1 MQKSRKDKPK
11 YRPRPSKTDRQI
23 NADLEEERRKERP
36 PRVIDQEKARERTLQ
51 RAVKLLAAKPRS
63 IQELR
68 ERLLEKQ
75 WADETA
81 VDYALLKLR
90 EYGYLDDER
99 FAFGFASYRVRQ
111 KPVGRQRLARDL
123 QTKKVSKETADAALE
138 LVYQETPEEELI
150 ARAIEKRVRL
160 RGRPTTR
167 QETKSLY
174 DHLLRLGFSYDLIIR
189 KVREASAAGD
199 EDAADEG
206 DA

>member
-1 MQKSRKDKPK
+1 VERKSRKYKPK
-11 YRPRPSKTDRQI
+11 YKPRPSKTERQI
-23 NADLEEERRKERP
+23 NADLEEEKRKARP
-36 PRVIDQEKARERTLQ
+36 ARPLDAEKARARTLQ

-63 IQELR
+63 MQELR

-75 WADETA
+75 WTDEEA
-81 VDYALLKLR
+81 ADYALSKLK

-99 FAFGFASYRVRQ
+99 FAFGFASYRVKQ

-150 ARAIEKRVRL
+150 TRAIEKRIRL

-189 KVREASAAGD
+189 KVRAAAEADLD
-199 EDAADEG
+199 EDAPAS
-206 DA
+206 

>member
-1 MQKSRKDKPK
+1 MFGKRRQRK
-11 YRPRPSKTDRQI
+11 PRPGREAGEPDEGR
-23 NADLEEERRKERP
+23 RP
-36 PRVIDQEKARERTLQ
+36 PRPLDPEKARERTVQ

-63 IQELR
+63 IAELR

-75 WADETA
+75 WADEAA
-81 VDYALLKLR
+81 VEYALGKLK

-123 QTKKVSKETADAALE
+123 RDKKVSSETADAALD
-138 LVYQETPEEELI
+138 LLYSETSEEELI
-150 ARAIEKRVRL
+150 ERAIEKRVRL

-174 DHLLRLGFSYDLIIR
+174 DHLQRRGFSYDLIIR
-189 KVREASAAGD
+189 KVREIGEVEPEEA
-199 EDAADEG
+199 E
-206 DA
+206 

>member
-1 MQKSRKDKPK
+1 MQQRKRYK
-11 YRPRPSKTDRQI
+11 PRPPKSERQI
-23 NADLEEERRKERP
+23 NADLEEERKKARP
-36 PRVIDQEKARERTLQ
+36 PRTVDAEKARARTLQ

-63 IQELR
+63 IEELR
-68 ERLLEKQ
+68 ERLLEKE
-75 WADETA
+75 WTDEA
-81 VDYALLKLR
+81 SADYALAKLK
-90 EYGYLDDER
+90 EYGYLDDAR

-160 RGRPTTR
+160 RGKPATR

-174 DHLLRLGFSYDLIIR
+174 DYLLRLGFSYDLIIR
-189 KVREASAAGD
+189 KVREASSVTD
-199 EDAADEG
+199 ENEDET
-206 DA
+206 

>member
-1 MQKSRKDKPK
+1 MQRKSRK
-11 YRPRPSKTDRQI
+11 YTPRPSKTERQI
-23 NADLEEERRKERP
+23 NADLEEEKRKARP
-36 PRVIDQEKARERTLQ
+36 PRVVDAEKARARTLQ

-63 IQELR
+63 VEELR
-68 ERLLEKQ
+68 ERLLEKG
-75 WADETA
+75 WADEAA
-81 VDYALLKLR
+81 VDYALEKLK

-99 FAFGFASYRVRQ
+99 FAFGFASYRVKQ

-123 QTKKVSKETADAALE
+123 QTKKISKETADAALE

-150 ARAIEKRVRL
+150 AQAIDKRVRL

-189 KVREASAAGD
+189 KVREASD
-199 EDAADEG
+199 TPEEE
-206 DA
+206 

>member
-1 MQKSRKDKPK
+1 MERKSRKYK
-11 YRPRPSKTDRQI
+11 PRPSKTERQI
-23 NADLEEERRKERP
+23 NADLEEEKRKAKPARP
-36 PRVIDQEKARERTLQ
+36 LDAEKARERTLQ
-51 RAVKLLAAKPRS
+51 RAVTLLAAKPRS

-75 WADETA
+75 WTDEAA
-81 VDYALLKLR
+81 VDYALAKLK

-150 ARAIEKRVRL
+150 TRAIEKRVRL

-167 QETKSLY
+167 QQTKSLY

-189 KVREASAAGD
+189 KVREAS
-199 EDAADEG
+199 DAPEEEEQ
-206 DA
+206 

>member
-1 MQKSRKDKPK
+1 MEKSRKYKPK
-11 YRPRPSKTDRQI
+11 FKPRPSKTERQI
-23 NADLEEERRKERP
+23 NADLEEEKRKERP
-36 PRVIDQEKARERTLQ
+36 PRVIDQEKARERTVQ

-63 IQELR
+63 VQELR

-81 VDYALLKLR
+81 VDYALGKLK

-123 QTKKVSKETADAALE
+123 QTKKVSKETADATLE

-150 ARAIEKRVRL
+150 TRAIEKRVRL
-160 RGRPTTR
+160 RGRPSTR

-174 DHLLRLGFSYDLIIR
+174 DHLLRRGFSYDLIIR
-189 KVREASAAGD
+189 KVREASAAPG
-199 EDAADEG
+199 EG
-206 DA
+206 EEGA

>member
-1 MQKSRKDKPK
+1 MERKSPKYKPK
-11 YRPRPSKTDRQI
+11 YKPRPSKTERQI
-23 NADLEEERRKERP
+23 NADLEEERRKARP
-36 PRVIDQEKARERTLQ
+36 PRVIDAEKARARTLQ

-63 IQELR
+63 VQELR

-75 WADETA
+75 WADEA
-81 VDYALLKLR
+81 AADYALAKLQ

-123 QTKKVSKETADAALE
+123 QTKKVPKETADAALE

-174 DHLLRLGFSYDLIIR
+174 DHLLRLGFPYDLIIR
-189 KVREASAAGD
+189 KVREASAAD
-199 EDAADEG
+199 VDEG
-206 DA
+206 E

>member
-1 MQKSRKDKPK
+1 MQRKSRK
-11 YRPRPSKTDRQI
+11 YTPRPSKTERQI
-23 NADLEEERRKERP
+23 NADLEEEKRKARP
-36 PRVIDQEKARERTLQ
+36 PRAVDAEKARARTVQ

-63 IQELR
+63 IEELR
-68 ERLLEKQ
+68 ERLLEKG
-75 WADETA
+75 WADEAA
-81 VDYALLKLR
+81 VEHALEKLK

-99 FAFGFASYRVRQ
+99 FAFGFASYRVKQ

-123 QTKKVSKETADAALE
+123 QTKKISKETADAALE

-189 KVREASAAGD
+189 KVREASAAP
-199 EDAADEG
+199 EEE
-206 DA
+206 

>member
-1 MQKSRKDKPK
+1 MQKSSKKYKPK
-11 YRPRPSKTDRQI
+11 YKPRPSKNERQI
-23 NADLEEERRKERP
+23 NADLEEEKRKARP
-36 PRVIDQEKARERTLQ
+36 VRPIDAEKARERTLQ

-63 IQELR
+63 VEELR

-75 WADETA
+75 WTDEA
-81 VDYALLKLR
+81 AADYALAKLK

-123 QTKKVSKETADAALE
+123 QTKKISKETADAALE

-150 ARAIEKRVRL
+150 ARAVEKRIRL

-189 KVREASAAGD
+189 KVREASAA
-199 EDAADEG
+199 DADVDEG
-206 DA
+206 EA

>member
-1 MQKSRKDKPK
+1 MQKSSKYKPK
-11 YRPRPSKTDRQI
+11 YKPRPSKTERQI
-23 NADLEEERRKERP
+23 NADLEEERRKARP
-36 PRVIDQEKARERTLQ
+36 PRVIDEEKARARTLQ

-75 WADETA
+75 WTDEATA
-81 VDYALLKLR
+81 DYALSKLK

-150 ARAIEKRVRL
+150 TRAIEKRVRL

-189 KVREASAAGD
+189 KVREASDASEDD
-199 EDAADEG
+199 ED

>member
-1 MQKSRKDKPK
+1 MQKGRKYTREYK
-11 YRPRPSKTDRQI
+11 PRPSKTERQI
-23 NADLEEERRKERP
+23 NADLEEERRKARP
-36 PRVIDQEKARERTLQ
+36 PRVVDQEKARERTLQ

-75 WADETA
+75 WADEAA
-81 VDYALLKLR
+81 VEYALAKLK

-99 FAFGFASYRVRQ
+99 FAFGYASYRVKQ

-150 ARAIEKRVRL
+150 TRAIEKRIRL

-174 DHLLRLGFSYDLIIR
+174 DHLQRLGFSYDLIIR
-189 KVREASAAGD
+189 KVREAS
-199 EDAADEG
+199 DAPEEE
-206 DA
+206 

>member
-1 MQKSRKDKPK
+1 MERKSRK
-11 YRPRPSKTDRQI
+11 YTPRPSKTERQI
-23 NADLEEERRKERP
+23 NADLEEERRKARP
-36 PRVIDQEKARERTLQ
+36 PRPVDEEKARARTLQ

-63 IQELR
+63 VQELR

-75 WADETA
+75 WTDETA
-81 VDYALLKLR
+81 VDYALAKLE

-150 ARAIEKRVRL
+150 TRAIEKRIRL

-174 DHLLRLGFSYDLIIR
+174 DHLQRLGFSYDLIIR
-189 KVREASAAGD
+189 KVREASDASVEDTAD
-199 EDAADEG
+199 ED

>member
-1 MQKSRKDKPK
+1 MQRKSRKYK
-11 YRPRPSKTDRQI
+11 PRPSKTERQI
-23 NADLEEERRKERP
+23 NADLEDERRKERP
-36 PRVIDQEKARERTLQ
+36 PRVVDPEKARERTLQ

-63 IQELR
+63 VEELR

-75 WADETA
+75 WADEAA
-81 VDYALLKLR
+81 VEHALAKLK

-150 ARAIEKRVRL
+150 ARAIEKRIRL
-160 RGRPTTR
+160 RGRPATR

-174 DHLLRLGFSYDLIIR
+174 DPLLRLGFSYDLIIR
-189 KVREASAAGD
+189 KVREASAAP
-199 EDAADEG
+199 EEEE
-206 DA
+206 

>member
-1 MQKSRKDKPK
+1 MQNQRKYKK
-11 YRPRPSKTDRQI
+11 YKPRPSKSERQI
-23 NADLEEERRKERP
+23 NADLEEERRKARP
-36 PRVIDQEKARERTLQ
+36 VRPVDAEKARARALQ

-63 IQELR
+63 VEELR

-75 WADETA
+75 WTDEA
-81 VDYALLKLR
+81 AADYALAKLK

-123 QTKKVSKETADAALE
+123 QTKKISKETADAALE

-150 ARAIEKRVRL
+150 QRAIEKRIRL

-189 KVREASAAGD
+189 KVREASAAADAD
-199 EDAADEG
+199 EDEA
-206 DA
+206 

>member
-1 MQKSRKDKPK
+1 MQRKSRKYK
-11 YRPRPSKTDRQI
+11 PRPSKNERQL
-23 NADLEEERRKERP
+23 NADLEEEKRKERP
-36 PRVIDQEKARERTLQ
+36 PRVIDQEKARERTVQ

-75 WADETA
+75 WADEAA
-81 VDYALLKLR
+81 VEYALGKLK

-99 FAFGFASYRVRQ
+99 FAFGFASYKVRQ

-150 ARAIEKRVRL
+150 TRAIEKRIRL
-160 RGRPTTR
+160 RGRPATR

-174 DHLLRLGFSYDLIIR
+174 DHLQRLGFSYDLIIR
-189 KVREASAAGD
+189 KVREASD
-199 EDAADEG
+199 ADEEA
-206 DA
+206 DAEG